1 MCGIG
6 KVFYRTILMVGY
18 AYHSQ
23 CMHKDHKK
31 IIQTLKQAS
40 RPIESF
46 TSSDSYIL
54 SGHFYY
60 NVPVPVRRQ
69 IAKDYVKENKEISF
83 SDFVSLL
90 TLLYEGVSHE
100 EKTIASYLLTYY
112 VAHRKK
118 ITPKHLDTWLRHLVG
133 WAEIDALC
141 YNVFTAEEMLCNWQ
155 SWEVFLTALMKDKNI
170 NKRRASLVF
179 LAGPAHRSSDSRL
192 REKSFTSVQQLKT
205 EPDIIITKAISWLLR
220 EMVKQHKVEV
230 EKFLDTNESTLPR
243 IAVRETRRK
252 IATGKK

>member
-1 MCGIG
+1 
-6 KVFYRTILMVGY
+6 MVGY
-18 AYHSQ
+18 VYHSER
-23 CMHKDHKK
+23 MHKDHKK

-69 IAKDYVKENKEISF
+69 IAKEYVKENQEISF

-90 TLLYEGVSHE
+90 TLLYEGASHE
-100 EKTIASYLLTYY
+100 EKTIASYLLKCHVMY
-112 VAHRKK
+112 RKK
-118 ITPKHLDTWLRHLVG
+118 ITPKHLDAWLSNLVG

-141 YNVFTAEEMLCNWQ
+141 YNVFTAEEMLRNWQ
-155 SWEVFLTALMKDKNI
+155 AWEVFLTSLMKDKNI
-170 NKRRASLVF
+170 NKRRAALVF
-179 LAGPAHRSSDSRL
+179 LAGPVHRSSDSRL
-192 REKSFTSVQQLKT
+192 REKSFAIVQQLKT
-205 EPDIIITKAISWLLR
+205 EPNTIITKAVSWLLR
-220 EMVKQHKVEV
+220 EMIKTHQEEV
-230 EKFLDTNESTLPR
+230 EKFLSINKSTLPR

-252 IATGKK
+252 ITTGRK